1 MPHRNVMSRKKTRA
15 AWPVILLII
24 AFLCPTEF
32 SLYLAGLR
40 LPPHRVA
47 LLIIMPLALWRLLAQ
62 KGLKFRSFDLAFVLF
77 NVWTIAIYMYHQGQ
91 DEGLVYGG
99 SLALESLGSYLV
111 ARVWIRNSEQFMAT
125 LRVMAAAIMAA
136 ALIALPETLFGQI
149 FTHDILKTLTGYAHP
164 VAVETRLHLTRAY
177 GTFDHPIHYGTFCAA
192 LLAMFWYSEQHA
204 STRYKAVA
212 MVTIATLLGLSSA
225 PILCLGLQA
234 FMLLWEHQTRHI
246 KSRTGIS
253 LAILAGLYI
262 GASFVMTRS
271 PVNFIATGMT
281 LDPWTGY
288 YRLQIWENGL
298 NNVYGDPW
306 TGIGLKEWVR
316 PWWMVSP
323 TVDAFWL
330 VTLMREGVPAALLL
344 VSGIVLLARSVTR
357 RGMANSDFLVRR
369 LARGWMMSLI
379 ALCLVGTTVHFWNVL
394 HAFLF
399 FFLGLA
405 GWMAD
410 PRRAPSRVSKAQQA
424 ARYRVHT
431 LGPLPVAPAQPQ
443 HWPPPYY
450 PAGATA

>member
-1 MPHRNVMSRKKTRA
+1 MSKKKTRA

-32 SLYLAGLR
+32 SLYIGGLR

-47 LLIIMPLALWRLLAQ
+47 LLLVIPIALWRLLAQ
-62 KGLKFRSFDLAFVLF
+62 KGLKLRSFDIAFVLF

-111 ARVWIRNSEQFMAT
+111 ARVWIRNAEQFLAA
-125 LRVMAAAIMAA
+125 LRVMAAAILVAG
-136 ALIALPETLFGQI
+136 LIALPETLFGQI

-164 VAVETRLHLTRAY
+164 IAVETRLHLTRAY

-192 LLAMFWYSEQHA
+192 LLAMFWYSEKRA
-204 STRYKAVA
+204 NTRYQRVA
-212 MVTIATLLGLSSA
+212 IIAGATLLGLSSA

-234 FMLLWEHQTRHI
+234 VMLIWEHQTRHI

-271 PVNFIATGMT
+271 PINFIATGMT

-306 TGIGLKEWVR
+306 TGIGLKDWVR
-316 PWWMVSP
+316 PWWMVSS
-323 TVDAFWL
+323 TVDAYWL
-330 VTLMREGVPAALLL
+330 VTLMREGVPAFLLL

-357 RGMANSDFLVRR
+357 RGMKSPDFLVRR

-410 PRRAPSRVSKAQQA
+410 PRRVSARVAKPQDAGGF
-424 ARYRVHT
+424 RVHNM
-431 LGPLPVAPAQPQ
+431 GPLPGAPAMPQRPPQ
-443 HWPPPYY
+443 HY
-450 PAGATA
+450 PAGVMA

>member
-1 MPHRNVMSRKKTRA
+1 MSKKKTRA

-32 SLYLAGLR
+32 SLYIGGLR

-47 LLIIMPLALWRLLAQ
+47 LLLVIPIALWRLLAQ
-62 KGLKFRSFDLAFVLF
+62 KGLKLRSFDVAFVLF

-111 ARVWIRNSEQFMAT
+111 ARVWIRNADQFLAA
-125 LRVMAAAIMAA
+125 LRVMAAAILVAG
-136 ALIALPETLFGQI
+136 LIALPETLFGQI

-192 LLAMFWYSEQHA
+192 LLAMFWYSEKR
-204 STRYKAVA
+204 SNTRYQRVA
-212 MVTIATLLGLSSA
+212 IIAGATILGLSSA

-234 FMLLWEHQTRHI
+234 MMLVWEHQTRHI

-271 PVNFIATGMT
+271 PINFIATGMT

-306 TGIGLKEWVR
+306 TGIGLKDWVR

-323 TVDAFWL
+323 TVDAYWL
-330 VTLMREGVPAALLL
+330 VTLMREGVPAFLLL

-357 RGMANSDFLVRR
+357 RGMKSPDFQVRR

-410 PRRAPSRVSKAQQA
+410 PRRVSQRVARPQQTGGF
-424 ARYRVHT
+424 RVHNM
-431 LGPLPVAPAQPQ
+431 GHLPGAPGILHRPPQ
-443 HWPPPYY
+443 HY
-450 PAGATA
+450 PASVMA